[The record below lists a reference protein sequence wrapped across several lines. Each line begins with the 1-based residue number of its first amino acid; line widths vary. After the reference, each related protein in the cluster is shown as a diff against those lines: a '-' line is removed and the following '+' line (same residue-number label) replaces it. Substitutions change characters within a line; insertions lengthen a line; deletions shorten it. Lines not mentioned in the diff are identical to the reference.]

1 MLINSRFKMIV
12 CDMAG
17 TIIKENNIVYKTLYE
32 VIKSFNDS
40 LLQED
45 INKFKGFNKL
55 EVIDHFVKKQGL
67 PIRESRLLIKQ
78 SNNKFNSL
86 LKEKYSVDKNVK
98 LIHPHLPNLLN
109 TLRDNDKRIVL
120 NTGYNKEIQNILID
134 KFSLNKC
141 IDDYISSEE
150 VKVGRPYPYMIYN
163 LMERNNIKNIDQVIK
178 IGDTPVDIHEGR
190 NAGCFTIG
198 VLSGASTYEELNA
211 SRPNIIINDIM
222 DIKFI

>member
-98 LIHPHLPNLLN
+98 LIHMHLPNLLN
-109 TLRDNDKRIVL
+109 ALRDNDKKIVL
-120 NTGYNKEIQNILID
+120 NTGYNKEIQNILIN

-163 LMERNNIKNIDQVIK
+163 LME
-178 IGDTPVDIHEGR
+178 
-190 NAGCFTIG
+190 
-198 VLSGASTYEELNA
+198 SSY
-211 SRPNIIINDIM
+211 
-222 DIKFI
+222 

>member
-109 TLRDNDKRIVL
+109 TLRDNDKKIVL

-178 IGDTPVDIHEGR
+178 IGDTPVDILEGQ

-211 SRPNIIINDIM
+211 HSPNIIINDIM

>member
-98 LIHPHLPNLLN
+98 LIHMHLPNLLN
-109 TLRDNDKRIVL
+109 ALRDNDKKIVL
-120 NTGYNKEIQNILID
+120 NTGYNKEIQNILIN

-163 LMERNNIKNIDQVIK
+163 LMERNNIKNINQVIK
-178 IGDTPVDIHEGR
+178 IGDTPVDILEGR

-211 SRPNIIINDIM
+211 AGPNIIINDIM

>member
-1 MLINSRFKMIV
+1 
-12 CDMAG
+12 MAG

-32 VIKSFNDS
+32 VIKSFNNT

-109 TLRDNDKRIVL
+109 TLRDNDKKIVL

-163 LMERNNIKNIDQVIK
+163 LMERNNIKNINQVIK
-178 IGDTPVDIHEGR
+178 IGDTPVDILEGR

>member
-32 VIKSFNDS
+32 VIKSFNNS

-45 INKFKGFNKL
+45 INKFKGFTKL

-86 LKEKYSVDKNVK
+86 LKEKYSLDKNVK

-109 TLRDNDKRIVL
+109 TLRDNDKKIVL

-163 LMERNNIKNIDQVIK
+163 LMERNNIKNINQVIK
-178 IGDTPVDIHEGR
+178 IGDTPVDILEGR

-211 SRPNIIINDIM
+211 ARPNTIINDIM

>member
-109 TLRDNDKRIVL
+109 TLRDNDKKIVL

-178 IGDTPVDIHEGR
+178 IGDTPVDILEGQ

-211 SRPNIIINDIM
+211 SRPNTIINDIM

>member
-32 VIKSFNDS
+32 VIKSFNNS

-45 INKFKGFNKL
+45 INKFKGFTKL

-86 LKEKYSVDKNVK
+86 LKEKYSLDKNVK

-109 TLRDNDKRIVL
+109 TLRDNDKKIVL

-163 LMERNNIKNIDQVIK
+163 LMERNNIKNINQVIK
-178 IGDTPVDIHEGR
+178 IGDTPVDILEGR

-211 SRPNIIINDIM
+211 SRPNTIINDIM

>member
-32 VIKSFNDS
+32 VIKSFNNT

-109 TLRDNDKRIVL
+109 TLRDNDKKIVL

-163 LMERNNIKNIDQVIK
+163 LMERNNIKNINQVIK
-178 IGDTPVDIHEGR
+178 IGDTPVDILEGR

>member
-32 VIKSFNDS
+32 VIKSFNTS

-55 EVIDHFVKKQGL
+55 EVIDHFVNKQAL
-67 PIRESRLLIKQ
+67 PLRETRLLIKQ

-86 LKEKYSVDKNVK
+86 LKENYSLDKNVK

-109 TLRDNDKRIVL
+109 TLRDNDKKIAL

-163 LMERNNIKNIDQVIK
+163 LMERNNIKNINQVIK
-178 IGDTPVDIHEGR
+178 IGDTPVDILEGQ

-211 SRPNIIINDIM
+211 SSPNIIINDIM

>member
-32 VIKSFNDS
+32 VIKSFNNS

-45 INKFKGFNKL
+45 INKFKGFTKL

-109 TLRDNDKRIVL
+109 TLRDNDKKIVL

-163 LMERNNIKNIDQVIK
+163 LMERNNIKNINQVIK
-178 IGDTPVDIHEGR
+178 IGDTPVDILEGR

-211 SRPNIIINDIM
+211 SRPNTIINDIM